1 MPTIISLGSSCDAAN
16 NLKKFALQQENFF
29 FDFLWNELDG
39 LHAVSNI
46 IENDFK
52 GFDNIFFYEK
62 TRKHP
67 VLTWDEFIVN
77 RLYPTVAFMHHNVF
91 QKGILD
97 SIIRKIQR
105 TKEVLALPHH
115 KTFFYYRKY
124 DDKTPID
131 TDALVKETEEFCAL
145 YDRKYGTP
153 YTIISC
159 LMVEPGTD
167 VEIPFYPTKN
177 PNIIY
182 SYLYSHDVID
192 KTRNEYSV
200 KRWKEVLDTQI
211 QTLSNHNI
219 S

>member
-1 MPTIISLGSSCDAAN
+1 MPTIMSLGSSCDTAN

-46 IENDFK
+46 IDNDFK
-52 GFDNIFFYEK
+52 GLDNIFLYEK

-67 VLTWDEFIVN
+67 VLTWNAFIVN

-91 QKGILD
+91 QPGVLD

-105 TKEVLALPHH
+105 TKEVLESPAH

-124 DDKTPID
+124 GK
-131 TDALVKETEEFCAL
+131 TDALIQETEEFCAL
-145 YDRKYGTP
+145 YERKYGTP

-159 LMVEPGTD
+159 LMVEPGTEVD
-167 VEIPFYPTKN
+167 IPSYPTKN
-177 PNIIY
+177 PNITY
-182 SYLYSHDVID
+182 TYLYSRDDVDTI
-192 KTRNEYSV
+192 RNQYSV